1 MKILLN
7 LLTWLVLLPSVV
19 TAQDEVLITIAGQP
33 VMRSEFER
41 VYHKNNKAETVDPK
55 MAEEY
60 LNLFVNFKLKV
71 LEARHQGYDTMR
83 TFLTELSGYRDQL
96 AKPYLQ
102 NRQVV
107 DQLVQEAY
115 EHSINE
121 VNASHIMVKLPANP
135 TPEDTL
141 KAYQWILEIR
151 KRVLGGEPFSKVAQA
166 ESEDPS
172 ARENEGRLGWFSA
185 FMMVYPFEKA
195 AYSLPVGDV
204 SMPVRSRY
212 GYHIITV
219 NGIRPALGEVK
230 LAHIMTRGA
239 RAEGEEAV
247 RIAREKITKCYD
259 QLNAGKSFE
268 ELVPLYSEDAGSAR
282 NGGLIRWI
290 KSGELPANIEE
301 VVFHMKDSGT
311 YTVPLQSDYGWHIF
325 RLLNKRPIAAFDK
338 LKSQLEERILSDDRG
353 KIAEQAMNTRII
365 GEAGYTAYKENLD
378 ALAEVMDSA
387 VYIGSWKPESAG
399 ELLDPVCTIG
409 GRDYSQKELADYITM
424 TRRYNKAQ
432 SFSAIVTAKFDDFV
446 TRELRNWEK
455 SRLEDKYPEFRYL
468 MEEYHDG
475 ILLFNITD
483 QEVWSKAVKD
493 TIGLSAYFNSHRNDY
508 QWKER
513 ADVSV
518 YTVRDALRTPQIQKM
533 AKKRTAKKQT
543 AADFITLACGK
554 DTVPCVTVKDGLYE
568 KGDTSVTGS
577 FSWKKGMVVVH
588 RDKQGDKLVVVNRLV
603 PPGPKELAEVRGQA
617 TADYQ
622 NELDRK
628 WIAVL
633 REKYP
638 VVINR
643 EVLQHVR

>member
-7 LLTWLVLLPSVV
+7 LLTWFVLFPSVL
-19 TAQDEVLITIAGQP
+19 TAQDEVLITIAGEP
-33 VMRSEFER
+33 IMRSEFER

-71 LEARHQGYDTMR
+71 FEARHQGYDTMK

-102 NRQVV
+102 NRDML

-115 EHSINE
+115 EHSIKE
-121 VNASHIMVKLPANP
+121 VNASHIMVKLPAIP
-135 TPEDTL
+135 LPADTL
-141 KAYQWILEIR
+141 KAYQRILELR
-151 KRVLGGEPFSKVAQA
+151 KRVTGGEPFSSVARA

-195 AYSLPVGDV
+195 AYNLPVGEV
-204 SMPVRSRY
+204 SLPVRSRF
-212 GYHIITV
+212 GYHIIAV
-219 NGIRPALGEVK
+219 NDTRPALGEVK

-239 RAEGEEAV
+239 RAEGEEAL
-247 RIAREKITKCYD
+247 RKAKEKITTCYD
-259 QLNAGKSFE
+259 ALKAGKSFE

-282 NGGLIRWI
+282 NGGVIRWI
-290 KSGELPANIEE
+290 KSGELPANIED
-301 VVFHMKDSGT
+301 VVFHLNDSGS
-311 YTVPLQSDYGWHIF
+311 YTGPLQSDYGWHIF
-325 RLLNKRPIAAFDK
+325 RLLDKRPVATFDNI
-338 LKSQLEERILSDDRG
+338 KSQLEERIMADDRG
-353 KIAEQAMNTRII
+353 KIAEQAMNSRIV
-365 GEAGYTAYKENLD
+365 GEAGYKTYPENLD
-378 ALAEVMDSA
+378 ALAGVMDSA

-409 GRDYSQKELADYITM
+409 DRDYSQKELADYITM
-424 TRRYNKAQ
+424 TRRYNKSQ
-432 SFSAIVTAKFDDFV
+432 SFSAIVKAKFDDFV
-446 TRELRNWEK
+446 SRELRNWEK
-455 SRLEDKYPEFRYL
+455 ARLEEKYPEFRYL

-493 TIGLSAYFNSHRNDY
+493 SVGLSAYFNNHRNDY
-508 QWKER
+508 QWNER

-518 YTVRDALRTPQIQKM
+518 YTIRDGSRTAQIQKL

-543 AADFITLACGK
+543 ATAFVTLACAN
-554 DTVPCVTVKDGLYE
+554 DTVPCVIVKDGFYE
-568 KGDTSVTGS
+568 KGDTNFTGQ
-577 FSWKKGMVVVH
+577 FTWKKGEVVIH
-588 RDKQGDKLVVVNRLV
+588 HDKQGDKLVVVNRLV
-603 PPGPKELAEVRGQA
+603 PPGPKELSEVRGQA